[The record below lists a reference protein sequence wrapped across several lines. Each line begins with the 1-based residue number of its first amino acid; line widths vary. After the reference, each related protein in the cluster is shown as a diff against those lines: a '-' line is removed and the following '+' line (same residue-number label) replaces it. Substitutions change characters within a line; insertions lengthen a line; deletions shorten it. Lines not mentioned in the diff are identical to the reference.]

1 MFGIVEP
8 ILIVDDDQSVQE
20 TIMMAFEDDP
30 DKKCFVA
37 NSTEMALQIIDENDI
52 FVVITDIKM
61 PGPDGIEL
69 CRMIHERKI
78 PVGMIMMTGFKGI
91 ENLPDILDY
100 GVSHLLEKPFKL
112 ETLREL
118 TDNLIIDQLLHELEQ
133 RVMKNVA
140 KQEDDQ
146 LNYRQITK
154 KERIQ
159 FLMQLANKDLI

>member
-61 PGPDGIEL
+61 PGPNGIEL
-69 CRMIHERKI
+69 CRMIHEAGAPI
-78 PVGMIMMTGFKGI
+78 GMIMMTGFKGI
-91 ENLPDILDY
+91 DNLPDIIDY

-112 ETLREL
+112 EKLREL
-118 TDNLIIDQLLHELEQ
+118 TDQLIIDQLLHELEQ

-140 KQEDDQ
+140 KQESAE
-146 LNYRQITK
+146 LNYRQISK
-154 KERIQ
+154 KERIL